1 MAKPRGLW
9 GDSLMAFAFLG
20 LLCLLAFK
28 LNLQAETIA
37 KGNFSVVDGDSL
49 KREGGRF
56 RLVGIDAP
64 ELRQQCKRASGF
76 WDCGQV
82 ARDALASMLSGS
94 PVECRGRQRDRYD
107 RLLVTCSVGGLDVNG
122 EMVRR
127 GMAVAYG
134 AYEAEEAE
142 ARGAKAGLWAGSFER
157 PRDYRRDGGAA
168 QPSRD
173 PLADIGDYVRDLMG
187 WR

>member
-20 LLCLLAFK
+20 LLGLLAFK
-28 LNLQAETIA
+28 LNLQPETVA
-37 KGNFSVVDGDSL
+37 NGNFSVVDGDSL

-64 ELRQQCKRASGF
+64 ELRQQCQRDSRS

-82 ARDALASMLSGS
+82 ARDALSKMLAAG

-107 RLLVTCSVGGLDVNG
+107 RLLVTCSVGGLDVNA

-127 GMAVAYG
+127 GMAVGYG

-142 ARGAKAGLWAGSFER
+142 ARDAKAGLWAGSFER

-168 QPSRD
+168 QSSRD
-173 PLADIGDYVRDLMG
+173 PLAGIGEYVRDLMG